1 MIQYYIRKCSVIFN
15 LCFFQFH
22 QLSACTLV

>member
-1 MIQYYIRKCSVIFN
+1 MIQYYLRKCSVIFN

-22 QLSACTLV
+22 